1 MTGRLGHA
9 RVWRWLR
16 GRRAAWRARKSSR
29 PHSWLVRRFL
39 PMWAKETIL
48 AENERLRAQLAE
60 SRAQC
65 ERLRAYADGLE
76 QGLRAVRGLRV
87 CVETTQEGDRNN
99 ADPHDTGADG

>member
-1 MTGRLGHA
+1 
-9 RVWRWLR
+9 
-16 GRRAAWRARKSSR
+16 
-29 PHSWLVRRFL
+29 
-39 PMWAKETIL
+39 MWAKETIL